1 MIIFSSPLEVGLFYF
16 SLVLKLW
23 CGDPPPPP
31 KKILHLI
38 CQIARFDLFRYAN
51 KCIVIY
57 LGKYR
62 PTSLHLCI
70 ALTAWLLGLTTSW
83 WLLSVC
89 PVLKNTHPRL
99 IHVAQKWFCVVQTVL
114 SFQGPL
120 LSSLWL
126 GVTSSCG
133 LQSRA
138 WLYMCKGMASTVSWA
153 HVSALPYCNEILG
166 MISLKGGKVILAHCF
181 GSYGLLGPIASGPV
195 VMVGAP
201 GRAGLLTLWQMGS
214 RVSEGSTLSTPFE
227 GMSSIL

>member
-1 MIIFSSPLEVGLFYF
+1 MHSHLSGEVPAYII
-16 SLVLKLW
+16 
-23 CGDPPPPP
+23 
-31 KKILHLI
+31 
-38 CQIARFDLFRYAN
+38 
-51 KCIVIY
+51 
-57 LGKYR
+57 
-62 PTSLHLCI
+62 TSLHCFDCL
-70 ALTAWLLGLTTSW
+70 APGPHYQLMA
-83 WLLSVC
+83 LSVC